1 VGVAPADRRPGLGD
15 RGLDHLLRRDRA
27 VELDVVSDTVPRLT
41 GHPAQSLTEYLAAHP
56 ECYAHIGHNGE
67 RLPAR

>member
-1 VGVAPADRRPGLGD
+1 
-15 RGLDHLLRRDRA
+15 
-27 VELDVVSDTVPRLT
+27 VSDTVPRLT